1 MSKVEIID
9 YKIFVPRGAENFL
22 RLNKKEYLIDEITK
36 VNIDLRD
43 NKVTYWIY
51 FRISDEDHEANMR
64 LKANSNPEMVLLIGN
79 NPYEIYGVAEVMYNT
94 YNNWESKR
102 AITISFVVENA
113 SAVRNNPRKEQE
125 VENRAE
131 LLDFDD

>member
-9 YKIFVPRGAENFL
+9 YKIFVPRGAENFF

-43 NKVTYWIY
+43 NKVTYWVY
-51 FRISDEDHEANMR
+51 FKISDEDHEANMR

-79 NPYEIYGVAEVMYNT
+79 NPYEIYGVAEVLYNT
-94 YNNWESKR
+94 FNKWESKR
-102 AITISFVVENA
+102 AITISFVVKNA
-113 SAVRNNPRKEQE
+113 SAVRNNPRKEKQE
-125 VENRAE
+125 ENRAY